1 MRMGYRGMMAA
12 ALLAGLWAPVQAAK
26 LDEVF
31 NGKMLGATQRYL
43 ESVAGVPRS
52 EFGDVHE
59 FEVQGCPVEATIVAG
74 QVQALR
80 LEIGPKCQ
88 PDLSSFIDAYAPP
101 KNQALSFGGFEK
113 TAGPLKYMADCL
125 MSCGN
130 AADPVVY
137 GFWDGPRAAQFLQV
151 LLEAEQVEDAAL
163 SAAGDWEAQVLK
175 ARGEDYVMD
184 LGFNC
189 DDQFN
194 AQASKAFKAVKATAV
209 TIGHDLAVPQAL
221 TQACPK

>member
-1 MRMGYRGMMAA
+1 MRTRYKSLMAA

-52 EFGDVHE
+52 AFGDIHE
-59 FEVQGCPVEATIVAG
+59 FEVQGCPLEATIVAG

-88 PDLSSFIDAYAPP
+88 PDLSSFIDVYAPP
-101 KNQALSFGGFEK
+101 ERQALSFGGFEK
-113 TAGPLKYMADCL
+113 TAGPLQYMADCL

-137 GFWDGPRAAQFLQV
+137 GFWDGPHAAQFLQV

-163 SAAGDWEAQVLK
+163 SAAGEWEAQMLK
-175 ARGEDYVMD
+175 ARGEAYVMD

-189 DDQFN
+189 DGQFDT
-194 AQASKAFKAVKATAV
+194 QASQALANVKATAV

-221 TQACPK
+221 TRTCPK